1 MLSSWSSTT
10 RILYFSLRSI
20 VFAEE
25 SLHLR
30 DYGSRLTGLREVSVA
45 ADLHRLLAIG
55 GEGVRGQRDD
65 RNPFRR
71 GIVLQDLGCLPA
83 VDDRDGYIHQDQ
95 VRFFRPRLCDSFLSI
110 QGFSDLVAEVLQ
122 NGGINY
128 PVILV
133 VLDQQYHFT

>member
-30 DYGSRLTGLREVSVA
+30 DYGSRLTWLREVSVA

-71 GIVLQDLGCLPA
+71 GIVLQNLGCLPA
-83 VDDRDGYIHQDQ
+83 VDDRDGDIHQDQ
-95 VRFFRPRLCDSFLSI
+95 VRLFRPGFCDSFLSV
-110 QGFSDLVAEVLQ
+110 QCLSDLVAEVLQ
-122 NGGINY
+122 NRGIDY
-128 PVILV
+128 TIVLV
-133 VLDQQYHFT
+133 VLHQQYHFT